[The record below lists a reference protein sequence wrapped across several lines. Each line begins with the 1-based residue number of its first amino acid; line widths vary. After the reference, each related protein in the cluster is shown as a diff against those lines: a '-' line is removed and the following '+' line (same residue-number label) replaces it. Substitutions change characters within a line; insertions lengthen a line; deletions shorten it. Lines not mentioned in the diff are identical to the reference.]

1 MITNFSNRGKDR
13 HVVSQIST
21 VRQAAIAIVH
31 AFPYSADLIAVV
43 DALAEEEGEPSGE
56 AFKVAA
62 AEAVSIQG
70 MML

>member
-1 MITNFSNRGKDR
+1 
-13 HVVSQIST
+13 VSQIST

-43 DALAEEEGEPSGE
+43 DALAEEEGQPSGE

-62 AEAVSIQG
+62 DASEAVSIQG
-70 MML
+70 VLLRLFKV